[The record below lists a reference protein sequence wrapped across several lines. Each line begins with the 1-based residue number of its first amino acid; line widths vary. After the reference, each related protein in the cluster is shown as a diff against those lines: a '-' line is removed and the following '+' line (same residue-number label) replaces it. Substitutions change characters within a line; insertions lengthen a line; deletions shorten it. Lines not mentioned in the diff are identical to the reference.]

1 MNLISLCLI
10 VIILIMI
17 LEGIHRGFLRSALN
31 LGVFFLSV
39 ITSYLFYP
47 VVSTA
52 VKANKS
58 IFDYLIYYTE
68 GAEKITTYES
78 SQLLVDNL
86 SKSQLDSIL
95 TSSNTS
101 EPFTSL
107 IRQNVEAKAFASD
120 GLTTIGEYFNM
131 TIVSAVLNILSF
143 LAVFLL
149 ARIIFAFVLGSI
161 DYTVQFP
168 ELRQYDRTT
177 GALFGALHGFL
188 VCFLIVIVIPI
199 VLLILPV
206 DKISEYFQT
215 SNIGMFFFNNN
226 FFLHLIRGVI

>member
-86 SKSQLDSIL
+86 TNSQLDSIL

-188 VCFLIVIVIPI
+188 VCFLIVTVIPI

-226 FFLHLIRGVI
+226 FYLHLIRGVI